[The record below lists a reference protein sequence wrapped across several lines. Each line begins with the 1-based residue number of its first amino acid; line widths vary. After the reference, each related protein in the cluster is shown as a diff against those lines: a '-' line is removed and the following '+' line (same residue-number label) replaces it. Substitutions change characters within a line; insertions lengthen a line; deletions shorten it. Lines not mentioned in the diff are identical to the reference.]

1 MKKQTLHVCFILSV
15 GMMLLLNYTVQAQ
28 STFSARKTAYMN
40 AVMQQDN
47 MSAKIFKAYNNVPLT
62 TQEVAVHLEG
72 LEEIKTVDFQIT
84 EIIRLLF
91 FTEGQFDNEI
101 LGALNEIPFWLPDNK
116 GDERQYWSE
125 NHMIM
130 WMSASW
136 LLHESYGWEKRDTLE
151 QMLNHYLD
159 LKNTYGYYEFLSP
172 IYARYTMA
180 ALLNLA
186 DFSKDTSIKI
196 KARNAARKLM
206 RQILQVVNDEGTFF
220 PAAGRAYYSAYD
232 KEGRLRPTIYLLTGL
247 GDFTDDTEISS
258 VFFATTSINLYV
270 VLNEWKS
277 TRNITINSGHSIDE
291 GKTIHANLE
300 RQDRGIFQWSAGG
313 YFHPDLAADF
323 KWNLDYYDLWT
334 HEAFSDYAQ
343 YQSLPSAGFVA
354 AAETAAAI
362 SRSSYIGESEV
373 KVYKNRGV
381 VLTSIQDHWKGRK
394 GYQQWPWVATVGKE
408 AVFTRSGT
416 PAPSSTTSNTT
427 LPYVEQV
434 DNVALIMYRA
444 DKDLSLFTSDSY
456 DVALHWQEEDFD
468 EVVRFDNWIVARQ
481 GTSYVA
487 VRKHCNQTI
496 NGYDA
501 CDDQDGQT
509 WAVVVGNSSTHGSF
523 DDFEE
528 VIRDSSYAERW
539 IYNWLNGGYTYHGEI
554 NVDGK
559 RIYHRWAQGVFYK
572 EDLEETALVKELVE
586 GDLEGVTLYPSPAN
600 TYFNITT
607 NADFGTVNKITAV
620 NYLGQLIY
628 KDTFEQENDTI
639 RIACDNWEPG
649 VYFLVLES
657 DKGTKTLKL
666 IKE

>member
-1 MKKQTLHVCFILSV
+1 M
-15 GMMLLLNYTVQAQ
+15 
-28 STFSARKTAYMN
+28 
-40 AVMQQDN
+40 
-47 MSAKIFKAYNNVPLT
+47 
-62 TQEVAVHLEG
+62 
-72 LEEIKTVDFQIT
+72 
-84 EIIRLLF
+84 
-91 FTEGQFDNEI
+91 
-101 LGALNEIPFWLPDNK
+101 
-116 GDERQYWSE
+116 
-125 NHMIM
+125 
-130 WMSASW
+130 
-136 LLHESYGWEKRDTLE
+136 
-151 QMLNHYLD
+151 
-159 LKNTYGYYEFLSP
+159 
-172 IYARYTMA
+172 
-180 ALLNLA
+180 
-186 DFSKDTSIKI
+186 
-196 KARNAARKLM
+196 
-206 RQILQVVNDEGTFF
+206 
-220 PAAGRAYYSAYD
+220 
-232 KEGRLRPTIYLLTGL
+232 
-247 GDFTDDTEISS
+247 
-258 VFFATTSINLYV
+258 
-270 VLNEWKS
+270 
-277 TRNITINSGHSIDE
+277 
-291 GKTIHANLE
+291 
-300 RQDRGIFQWSAGG
+300 
-313 YFHPDLAADF
+313 
-323 KWNLDYYDLWT
+323 
-334 HEAFSDYAQ
+334 
-343 YQSLPSAGFVA
+343 
-354 AAETAAAI
+354 
-362 SRSSYIGESEV
+362 
-373 KVYKNRGV
+373 YKNRGV